1 MSQPHVGAEQSSAR
15 DEHTFHTYQ
24 TNRVPWYVWLMWGLF
39 WLFVVLYLLIH
50 FVPAIQIEL
59 VNPP

>member
-1 MSQPHVGAEQSSAR
+1 MSQPNVTTEQPSPR
-15 DEHTFHTYQ
+15 DEHTFHSYQ
-24 TNRVPWYVWLMWGLF
+24 TNRVPWYVWTMWGLF
-39 WLFVVLYLLIH
+39 WLFVVVYLLIY